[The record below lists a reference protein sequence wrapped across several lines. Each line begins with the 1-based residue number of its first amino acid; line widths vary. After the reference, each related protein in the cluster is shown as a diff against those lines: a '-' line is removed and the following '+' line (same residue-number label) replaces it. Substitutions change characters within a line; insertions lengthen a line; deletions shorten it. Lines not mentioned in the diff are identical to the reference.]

1 MSVLVRPK
9 RLAVRNPVASRTA
22 YIEQNS
28 SGELVITYNG
38 AQVANLSEGPSWLS
52 GSLTAVTDTTAGG
65 ILSLANPL
73 GVTLIITRFI
83 IRISTGST
91 GAATGDFGVAA
102 DGTTSSDVLLDG
114 VNMQTTGALDNIE
127 NQGTNGVSS
136 RLWTS
141 SQFVTGTASATLAGL
156 VGTYYIQYIIA

>member
-9 RLAVRNPVASRTA
+9 RLAVRNPVAPKTA

-28 SGELVITYNG
+28 SGELIITYG
-38 AQVANLSEGPSWLS
+38 GSTVANLSESGAWLS
-52 GSLTAVTDTTAGG
+52 GSLTAVTGATAGG
-65 ILSLANPL
+65 IMSVANPL
-73 GVTLIITRFI
+73 GVDLIITRFV

-136 RLWTS
+136 RTWS
-141 SQFVTGTASATLAGL
+141 STQFVTGTASATLAGL